1 MVLPKKNKNRRQSTK
16 LAEEELAQKV
26 MMFDKMPDNCLTCEA
41 PFDRKNREMAMTW
54 SVVVREQEELV
65 HLYCPECWDKAAAIA
80 KQFMEERDKNV
91 RGA

>member
-65 HLYCPECWDKAAAIA
+65 RLYCPECWDKAASIA
-80 KQFMEERDKNV
+80 KQFMEERGKNV